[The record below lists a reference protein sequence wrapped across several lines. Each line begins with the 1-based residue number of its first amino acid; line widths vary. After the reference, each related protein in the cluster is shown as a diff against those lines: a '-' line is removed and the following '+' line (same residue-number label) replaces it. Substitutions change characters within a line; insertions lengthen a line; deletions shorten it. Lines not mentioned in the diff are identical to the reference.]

1 MHHQQIGKAQ
11 LEIAEELA
19 PLGDGPDNR
28 SEIVVEKHDRGDFP
42 RRGRAAFSMHQEKK

>member
-42 RRGRAAFSMHQEKK
+42 RRGSCRVLP